1 MVRSIIILMCCLFTA
16 CDMVKRFEQR
26 AAQVN
31 NYEARS
37 LELAREN
44 RLLNAQISDLK
55 YELEGHKSKNAYL
68 QLQLG
73 AGKTG
78 TDRSPASVPT
88 VRSVY
93 PENDLVNQATFKWG
107 AKELMATAQKEFE
120 QKNYEKSAQFF
131 QTFIEQYPG
140 HEALNDSVLFQAGV
154 ASYES
159 GKHIDWVLKN
169 LDTLL
174 VKYPT
179 SKHYRGAKLWMALA
193 HLKQGDSKAFFGTVE
208 EFRKKYRNTT
218 EWQILSAHYERILQK
233 YKE

>member
-1 MVRSIIILMCCLFTA
+1 MVRIIVILSMCWLFTA
-16 CDMVKRFEQR
+16 CDMVKRFEVQ
-26 AAQVN
+26 AARVN
-31 NYEARS
+31 NYEVKA

-44 RLLNAQISDLK
+44 RMLLAQASDLK
-55 YELEGHKSKNAYL
+55 YEIEELKSKNSYL

-73 AGKTG
+73 MSKTA
-78 TDRSPASVPT
+78 TNSRAPASI
-88 VRSVY
+88 RSVY
-93 PENDLVNQATFKWG
+93 PENDLVNQETFKWG
-107 AKELMATAQKEFE
+107 PKELMATAQKEFE
-120 QKNYEKSAQFF
+120 LKNYEKSAQYF
-131 QTFIEQYPG
+131 QTFIDQYPG

-154 ASYES
+154 AAYES
-159 GKHIDWVLKN
+159 GKHLDWVLKN
-169 LDTLL
+169 LDRLV

-193 HLKQGDSKAFFGTVE
+193 QLKQGDSKAFFGTVE